1 LRVKPYALKKL
12 ARKRVDLTGKEI
24 FQRIEPLNGELKEA
38 FPKQIRVLKAAQY
51 RKIYQVGRRKNGQL
65 LQLIYTG
72 NELTTCRFGISVGKK
87 FGGAVQRNWLKR
99 QIREAVRKNRLIL
112 TGHWDIIFYPRPK
125 TECSTFSAISEDVIR
140 LFRQLQP

>member
-1 LRVKPYALKKL
+1 L

-24 FQRIEPLNGELKEA
+24 FQRIEPLNGEQKEK
-38 FPKQIRVLKAAQY
+38 FPKQIRVLKTAHY
-51 RKIYQVGRRKNGQL
+51 RKIYQVGRRKNGQF
-65 LQLIYTG
+65 LQLIYTA

-99 QIREAVRKNRLIL
+99 RIREAVRKNRLIL
-112 TGHWDIIFYPRPK
+112 RDHWDIIFCPRPK
-125 TECSTFSAISEDVIR
+125 TECSDFTAISEDVIR